1 MARFALFDFDATL
14 TSEDTTRYLLLELVR
29 LRPWKAVHMARLIAA
44 RMVGTPAQLQSAKNR
59 CIGAC
64 LKGLSQERLALACER
79 FRQRVRPLVRSS
91 ILERARDC
99 RASGIQV
106 VVVTASPEFAV
117 MPLFAGEGFWCV
129 GTRYSRALG
138 LHDGTLDGPPCYG
151 EQKLPALRARGLDA
165 ADEVVE
171 AWSDSISDWPM
182 MSLAIKR
189 FWVCRSPE
197 WRKIQGVD
205 PDGIHVDLE

>member
-1 MARFALFDFDATL
+1 MARFALFDFDGTL

-29 LRPWKAVHMARLIAA
+29 VRPWKAVHIARLIAA
-44 RMVGTPAQLQSAKNR
+44 RMVGSSDQLQFAKNR

-91 ILERARDC
+91 VWERARDC
-99 RASGIQV
+99 HASGIQV

-117 MPLFAGEGFWCV
+117 MPLFEGEGFWCV

-138 LHDGTLDGPPCYG
+138 QHDGTLDGPPCYG
-151 EQKLPALRARGLDA
+151 EQKLPALRARGLGA
-165 ADEVVE
+165 ADEVIE

-182 MSLAIKR
+182 MKLAIKR

-197 WRKIQGVD
+197 WHKIQGID
-205 PDGIHVDLE
+205 PDGIHVASE